1 MLIQKETKTIVA
13 VFKYSLLSL
22 SQIYFPTGDIVS
34 IRPRRIELE
43 SIKRKQDD
51 NNNKKNL

>member
-34 IRPRRIELE
+34 VRPSRIELE

-51 NNNKKNL
+51 NI